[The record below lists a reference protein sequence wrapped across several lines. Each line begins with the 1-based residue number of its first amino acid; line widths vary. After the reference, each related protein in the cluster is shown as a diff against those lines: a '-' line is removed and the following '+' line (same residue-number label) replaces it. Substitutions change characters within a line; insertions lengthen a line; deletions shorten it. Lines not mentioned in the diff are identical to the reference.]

1 MAIDECMDVRRQ
13 FQSRSHS
20 FGSFGAS
27 PPTVMAIFPSFVM
40 SIRTFSTPAARTA
53 RIARVMSACRN
64 VEGARAMG
72 LPLRSLLIGR
82 QIEAVALAVQ
92 PDQLAADRVLLLQTV
107 RWQAAALGAEGGI
120 SEALILVRT
129 PFAAISPISIRA
141 SVRTRMAVGQV
152 AVFRPVRSV
161 FLHASKI
168 ISCAHFIGTCTLAR
182 FGSAGLVERGV
193 VLTRTIDVPGFL

>member
-72 LPLRSLLIGR
+72 LPLRSLLIGCHLQAPLVPSQSR
-82 QIEAVALAVQ
+82 VTEIGHLVNPLAFVIELR
-92 PDQLAADRVLLLQTV
+92 L
-107 RWQAAALGAEGGI
+107 E
-120 SEALILVRT
+120 
-129 PFAAISPISIRA
+129 
-141 SVRTRMAVGQV
+141 V
-152 AVFRPVRSV
+152 AVRDK
-161 FLHASKI
+161 LLEH
-168 ISCAHFIGTCTLAR
+168 LAKH
-182 FGSAGLVERGV
+182 
-193 VLTRTIDVPGFL
+193 